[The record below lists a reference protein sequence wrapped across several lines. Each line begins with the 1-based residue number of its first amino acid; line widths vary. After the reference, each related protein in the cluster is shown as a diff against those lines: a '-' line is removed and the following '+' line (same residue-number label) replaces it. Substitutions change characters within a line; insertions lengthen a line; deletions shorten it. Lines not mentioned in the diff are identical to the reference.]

1 MRKPLKVTLITLGSV
16 LAIPVVLLGTTF
28 AVNAVATRHELASI
42 KDYGQRVDVD
52 GHEMNV
58 VITGTGDDTIVLLPG
73 LGTASPWLDYQPL
86 VTKLEQDHRVV
97 VVEPF
102 GYGLS
107 DQTDVPRTT
116 KNIVEEVHTALQ
128 EVDITRY
135 TLMGHSIAGL
145 YALTYAEQ
153 YRDELRAF
161 VGIDTSVPNQ
171 PGWDDPTSTAGITDL
186 RNLGI
191 TRALSA
197 LSGDPYAGLPY
208 SDDEKQQMGYFT
220 TRNASE
226 PTVLNELENASA
238 NFGAA
243 ATATFPA
250 DLPVLLFIATQDGDF
265 DNWKN
270 LHDGQVARLQNG
282 SVVPLDGTHY
292 LHHTQSETI
301 AQDTDEFLSALP
313 VR

>member
-1 MRKPLKVTLITLGSV
+1 MRKPLKITLITLGSV
-16 LAIPVVLLGTTF
+16 LAIPVLLLGTTF
-28 AVNAVATRHELASI
+28 AVNAVATRQELASI
-42 KDYGQRVDVD
+42 EDYGQRVDVD
-52 GHEMNV
+52 GHQMNV

-86 VTKLEQDHRVV
+86 VTKLAEDHRVV

-116 KNIVEEVHTALQ
+116 ENIVEEVHTALQ
-128 EVDITRY
+128 ELDITRY

-171 PGWDDPTSTAGITDL
+171 PGWDEPVSTAGIAEL
-186 RNLGI
+186 RDLGI
-191 TRALSA
+191 TRALAA

-208 SDDEKQQMGYFT
+208 TDEQKQQMGYFT
-220 TRNASE
+220 TRNASAR
-226 PTVLNELENASA
+226 TVLNELETAYTNFVTASA
-238 NFGAA
+238 
-243 ATATFPA
+243 ATFPK
-250 DLPVLLFIATQDGDF
+250 DLPVLLFIATQDEDF
-265 DNWKN
+265 DTWKQ
-270 LHDGQVARLQNG
+270 LHDGQVAQLENG
-282 SVVPLDGTHY
+282 TAIPLDGTHY
-292 LHHTQSETI
+292 LHHTQSATI
-301 AQDTDEFLSALP
+301 AADTNEFLATLP

>member
-1 MRKPLKVTLITLGSV
+1 MRKPLKITLITLGSV

-28 AVNAVATRHELASI
+28 AVNAVATRSELASI
-42 KDYGQRVDVD
+42 EDYGQRVDVD

-86 VTKLEQDHRVV
+86 ITKLEQDHRVV

-107 DQTDVPRTT
+107 DQTDAPRTT
-116 KNIVEEVHTALQ
+116 ENIVDEVHTALQ
-128 EVDITRY
+128 ELDITRY

-171 PGWDDPTSTAGITDL
+171 PGWDEPASTAGLAEL
-186 RNLGI
+186 RDLGI

-208 SDDEKQQMGYFT
+208 TDDEKQQMGYFT
-220 TRNASE
+220 TRNASAH
-226 PTVLNELENASA
+226 TVLNELEAAYA
-238 NFGAA
+238 NFVAA
-243 ATATFPA
+243 STATFPT
-250 DLPVLLFIATQDGDF
+250 DLPVLLFIASQDADF
-265 DNWKN
+265 DTWKQ
-270 LHDGQVARLQNG
+270 LHDGQVADLQNG
-282 SVVPLDGTHY
+282 MVVPLDGTHY
-292 LHHTQSETI
+292 LHHTQSGTI
-301 AQDTDEFLSALP
+301 AEDTDEFLAGLP
-313 VR
+313 VL